1 MKSPPDIEQE
11 LREEYNPAE
20 RNLIVATVTVAATYV
35 YFLAF
40 AQFGFLRAVEA
51 AVGGQNALLRPIMA
65 VMGVAG
71 IGGSVL
77 MAAMFD
83 ERRCREQLM
92 AGFVIAGVAAGLAWT
107 AKTPAWFFLC
117 AALTGAGT
125 GMVTVGLA
133 GVLRREVGGGRLGLC
148 IGVGTGTAYAG
159 CNLPPVFT
167 GAPHTQAMLGVVAAC
182 TGLLAVQFLEQR
194 APRQNARGYD
204 YSPGGKVVWTGIF
217 LALVWLDSAAFQII
231 QHTPGLKAATWAGG
245 PQLLL
250 NAGAHLVA
258 GVLAGIALDRRRVAG
273 ATLTAAA
280 LLLAAGTLIV
290 SGRGSI
296 GAPLYAAG
304 VSVYSSV
311 LVFYPAR
318 SSRVGLAAWVFGVA
332 GWAGSALGIV
342 AAGAFA
348 SGPRWIF
355 LIAIGVVPV
364 LLGWRAGRVRTGAG
378 PARAGRNVQ

>member
-1 MKSPPDIEQE
+1 MKSPPDSEQE

-20 RNLIVATVTVAATYV
+20 RNLLVTTVTVAATYV

-40 AQFGFLRAVEA
+40 AQFGFLRAVET
-51 AVGGQNALLRPIMA
+51 VMGGQHALLRPIMA
-65 VMGVAG
+65 VMGAAG

-77 MAAMFD
+77 MAVIFD
-83 ERRCREQLM
+83 ERRCRGQLM
-92 AGFVIAGVAAGLAWT
+92 AGFVIAGAAAGLAWT

-148 IGVGTGTAYAG
+148 IGVGTGVAYAV

-167 GAPHTQAMLGVVAAC
+167 GGAHTQAMLGVVAAC
-182 TGLLAVQFLEQR
+182 TGLLAVQFFEQR

-204 YSPGGKVVWTGIF
+204 YSPGGKVLWTGMF
-217 LALVWLDSAAFQII
+217 FALVWLDSAAFQII
-231 QHTPGLKAATWAGG
+231 QHTPALKSVTWSGG
-245 PQLLL
+245 PQLLVI
-250 NAGAHLVA
+250 AGAHLVA

-273 ATLTAAA
+273 ATLTATV
-280 LLLAAGTLIV
+280 LLLAAGILIV
-290 SGRGSI
+290 TGRGSL

-304 VSVYSSV
+304 VSAYSSV

-318 SSRVGLAAWVFGVA
+318 SSRVALAAGVFGVA

-342 AAGAFA
+342 AADTWAA
-348 SGPRWIF
+348 GPHWF
-355 LIAIGVVPV
+355 LLIAIGVVPV
-364 LLGWRAGRVRTGAG
+364 LLGWRARHGRPGARS
-378 PARAGRNVQ
+378 ARNVQ